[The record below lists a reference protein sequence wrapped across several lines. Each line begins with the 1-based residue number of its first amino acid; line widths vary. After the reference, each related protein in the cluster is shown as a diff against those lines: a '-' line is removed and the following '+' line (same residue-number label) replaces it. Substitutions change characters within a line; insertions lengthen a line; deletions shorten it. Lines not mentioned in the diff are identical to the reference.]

1 MRAIIVAVI
10 SVLAVVGV
18 RADEAGSRVVGD
30 ELRALVNGAN
40 VTHVTRAGSERRWTD
55 EADGTLVASSTNKK
69 RGSAMGGAVTAQG
82 KWSVSADDKYCVEI
96 DWKREDEKW
105 CAAIIKAD
113 GSYYLN
119 SVDPARKIEFS
130 R

>member
-1 MRAIIVAVI
+1 MRAIIVTAI

-30 ELRALVNGAN
+30 ELRVLVNGAN

-55 EADGTLVASSTNKK
+55 EADGTLVASTTNKK
-69 RGSAMGGAVTAQG
+69 HGSAMGGARTAQG
-82 KWSVSADDKYCVEI
+82 KWSVSADDKFCVEI
-96 DWKREDEKW
+96 DWKREDEKL

-113 GSYYLN
+113 GGYYLN
-119 SVDPARKIEFS
+119 AVDPARRIEFS